1 MLIAHK
7 EIGDV
12 THRLIYHSPEYLE
25 SDAISMF
32 SSEYPDEYY
41 YMGMTPQAWEYFSKK
56 GDLAW
61 GHKEHLR
68 WDIEPADPNN
78 PNQIHFSDFKDPL
91 TDAETRK
98 KAFAVTELK
107 GGDLL

>member
-12 THRLIYHSPEYLE
+12 THRLVYHSPEYLD
-25 SDAISMF
+25 SDTGKLSCY

-41 YMGMTPQAWEYFSKK
+41 YTTLTGQLWKTFVE
-56 GDLAW
+56 GNVAW

-68 WDIEPADPNN
+68 WDIEPVDPNN
-78 PNQIHFSDFKDPL
+78 PNQIHFSDLKDPL
-91 TDAETRK
+91 TDAKTRK
-98 KAFAVTELK
+98 KAFSVTELN
-107 GGDLL
+107 GD